1 VLRIEG
7 KDLLNLSKEAGGH
20 RIQRVPPTEKRGRV
34 HTSTVTVAVMDHE
47 PRKEIILRDD
57 DLEVTWFS
65 GTGPGGQN
73 RNKVMASC
81 RLRHIPSGIM
91 ITAQTRSRTNSLEQ
105 ARSDLMKRLEESN
118 HLESISASRSER
130 LRQVGS
136 GQRGDKI
143 RTIQFQNDVAT
154 DHRTNKRITAD
165 QYLRGQM
172 DRLW

>member
-1 VLRIEG
+1 
-7 KDLLNLSKEAGGH
+7 
-20 RIQRVPPTEKRGRV
+20 
-34 HTSTVTVAVMDHE
+34 M
-47 PRKEIILRDD
+47 DD

-91 ITAQTRSRTNSLEQ
+91 ITAQTRSRANSLEQ
-105 ARSDLMKRLEESN
+105 ARSDLTRRLEEIQL
-118 HLESISASRSER
+118 LESETVARSER

-143 RTIQFQNDVAT
+143 RTIQFQNDMAT
-154 DHRTNKRITAD
+154 DHRTNKRITAE
-165 QYLRGQM
+165 QYLKGQM